1 MLITSDANYGK
12 FTQIKLQLYNKI
24 GSPPAA
30 TQTEDTICEPQA
42 ILPWFISD
50 GCVLA
55 LGTRINIRLF

>member
-1 MLITSDANYGK
+1 MLINSDANFEK
-12 FTQIKLQLYNKI
+12 FTQIKFQLYNKM

-42 ILPWFISD
+42 ILPRFISD